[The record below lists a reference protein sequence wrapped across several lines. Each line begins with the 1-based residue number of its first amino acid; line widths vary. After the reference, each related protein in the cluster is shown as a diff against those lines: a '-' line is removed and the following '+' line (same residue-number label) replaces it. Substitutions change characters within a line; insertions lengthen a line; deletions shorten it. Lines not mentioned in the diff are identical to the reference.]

1 MRNSVNNLG
10 RSAEP
15 AQGQFEGGGGGNN
28 SKPQSIYEV
37 PGAREVA
44 IEICSFSKFAG
55 FTGVR
60 LGWAVVPGELRYADS
75 SPAAPTRPSG

>member
-1 MRNSVNNLG
+1 M
-10 RSAEP
+10 
-15 AQGQFEGGGGGNN
+15 
-28 SKPQSIYEV
+28 

-60 LGWAVVPGELRYADS
+60 LGWAVVPGELRYADG
-75 SPAAPTRPSG
+75 SPRGADSP

>member
-1 MRNSVNNLG
+1 
-10 RSAEP
+10 
-15 AQGQFEGGGGGNN
+15 
-28 SKPQSIYEV
+28 V
-37 PGAREVA
+37 PGAWEVA

-60 LGWAVVPGELRYADS
+60 LGWAVVPGELRYADG